1 MTTCNA
7 STVSLSLAQRLKA
20 ARRAL
25 PAKQDEIA
33 TLWQL
38 ANRQVVSDWERGRY
52 EIPAEMIP
60 KIEQLER
67 WAAAGGG
74 LDAARAELARLKDA
88 ELAAQLERVQHK
100 ATTWQALGS
109 RPVPLIES
117 AQLELS
123 AAQPIPPAPR
133 VEPASQPPA
142 DPYKVTIDWE
152 AFVVEVD
159 GQRGVSLRELVKA
172 GLYARYEDAAAA
184 ARAMDLEGFTAHPKN
199 PNGGRPGQ
207 DFLISDWRAAQ
218 KFCVRARTPMG
229 ERIADLI
236 LDHHEEFQRLLSG
249 DAGAQARLDEAQAT
263 HERIEAAA
271 PVPTGDPLL
280 DLIGVTG
287 SMRRVQ
293 LDQQARIEAL
303 EARERIRQEESEQ
316 ALARIKAVGLPAPS
330 VAAPQHTPRTALGA
344 HMARL
349 GVESGGTEEAHH
361 AIWLKLYSEYERRA
375 HIDLRARAKNAKSRS
390 IAAYAEAHGHV
401 DALYALACELWP
413 GGAGDARA

>member
-7 STVSLSLAQRLKA
+7 SPTSALSLAQRLKA

-38 ANRQVVSDWERGRY
+38 ANRQVISDWERGKN
-52 EIPAEMIP
+52 EIPAEMLP

-88 ELAAQLERVQHK
+88 ELAAQLERVKGK

-109 RPVPLIES
+109 RPVPPIES
-117 AQLELS
+117 AQLELGAPCTPS
-123 AAQPIPPAPR
+123 ATPCTPSAPR
-133 VEPASQPPA
+133 IEVASPPPA
-142 DPYKVTIDWE
+142 DPYATTIDWE
-152 AFVVEVD
+152 AFVVEVE
-159 GQRGVSLRELVKA
+159 GKRGISLRELVKA
-172 GLYARYEDAAAA
+172 GLFEQMPHAVRALKASGATFTPVREDS
-184 ARAMDLEGFTAHPKN
+184 R
-199 PNGGRPGQ
+199 GGRPQEDYLMSLRDAQRFCARVRTEVGGQ
-207 DFLISDWRAAQ
+207 IL
-218 KFCVRARTPMG
+218 
-229 ERIADLI
+229 DLI
-236 LDHHEEFQRLLSG
+236 LDHHDEMQRLIAG
-249 DAGAQARLDEAQAT
+249 DADAHQRLADAQT
-263 HERIEAAA
+263 SAA

-390 IAAYAEAHGHV
+390 IAAYAEAHGHM